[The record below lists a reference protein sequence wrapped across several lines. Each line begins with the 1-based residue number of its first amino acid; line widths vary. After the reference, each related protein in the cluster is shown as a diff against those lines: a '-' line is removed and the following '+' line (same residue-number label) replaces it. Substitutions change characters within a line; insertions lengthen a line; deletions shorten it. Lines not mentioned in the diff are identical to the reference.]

1 MVCNVCGE
9 FKGAIKSFVVYED
22 QHTAVLLDQN
32 GISGQV
38 LIATRI
44 HLPILESIPD
54 PLLMH
59 LGNLTAKT
67 AAVIYKTLNTDG
79 TNIIINNGLI
89 AGQKEPHFSI
99 SIIPRYDNDGIKLLW
114 QQKTIP
120 DTELD
125 ELHKKIT
132 QEIENTTKS
141 TEDKQDNIEKPK
153 TTQQQTENQQP
164 LTQPS
169 PSPQPSPTPNQQQSP
184 PIQNT
189 PQSPQQPEEPK
200 ETEQE
205 DTDDELSEDSYQ
217 VKRLTRRP

>member
-38 LIATRI
+38 LIAPRI

-67 AAVIYKTLNTDG
+67 AAVVYKTLNTDG

-120 DTELD
+120 DNELD

-132 QEIENTTKS
+132 QEIENTTKQ
-141 TEDKQDNIEKPK
+141 DDNIEKK
-153 TTQQQTENQQP
+153 ETTQQQTENQQP
-164 LTQPS
+164 
-169 PSPQPSPTPNQQQSP
+169 PTPNQQQSQ
-184 PIQNT
+184 PISNT
-189 PQSPQQPEEPK
+189 PQQPEEKPK
-200 ETEQE
+200 E
-205 DTDDELSEDSYQ
+205 DEEISEDNYQ

>member
-38 LIATRI
+38 LIAPRI

-67 AAVIYKTLNTDG
+67 AAVVYKTLNTDG

-99 SIIPRYDNDGIKLLW
+99 SIIPRFDNDGIKLLW

-120 DTELD
+120 DNELD
-125 ELHKKIT
+125 ELHKTIS
-132 QEIENTTKS
+132 QEIENAT
-141 TEDKQDNIEKPK
+141 KQDNREKP
-153 TTQQQTENQQP
+153 QQP
-164 LTQPS
+164 KEQQPT
-169 PSPQPSPTPNQQQSP
+169 PPQPSPAHNQQQTQQPSP
-184 PIQNT
+184 IPNT
-189 PQSPQQPEEPK
+189 SQSPQQPEEQK
-200 ETEQE
+200 
-205 DTDDELSEDSYQ
+205 DDEELSEDNYQ
-217 VKRLTRRP
+217 VRRLTRRP